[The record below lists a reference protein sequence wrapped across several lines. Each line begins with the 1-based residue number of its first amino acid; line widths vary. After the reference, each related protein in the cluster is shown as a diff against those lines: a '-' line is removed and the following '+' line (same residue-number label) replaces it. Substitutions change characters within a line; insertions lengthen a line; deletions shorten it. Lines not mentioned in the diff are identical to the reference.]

1 MAWTVVGPTGP
12 MRVTPQSRVGGGPT
26 MASLA
31 CSERMRFH
39 RCDFV
44 PSEGSSDPAAGRC
57 TRCRRAAPAGA
68 RRASAR
74 ALLRRALAAL
84 PRLEFL
90 YRRLCRPDGF
100 EWAQYLRRHRGLH
113 RMGEDCSIQPG
124 AQITDP
130 RLVRMGRN
138 VRLSACTIFGHD
150 GSVNMLNRAFG
161 LKLDAVGPV
170 ILGDDVF
177 VGHGALIMP
186 GVRIGSR
193 VVIAAGAVVTGD
205 VPDDSVYGGVPA
217 KRICSIGELV
227 ERKRRVSE
235 SYPWRDLLAA
245 REGDFDPQMEGR
257 LEAMREA
264 HFFGAS

>member
-1 MAWTVVGPTGP
+1 MRTV
-12 MRVTPQSRVGGGPT
+12 
-26 MASLA
+26 
-31 CSERMRFH
+31 
-39 RCDFV
+39 
-44 PSEGSSDPAAGRC
+44 
-57 TRCRRAAPAGA
+57 
-68 RRASAR
+68 
-74 ALLRRALAAL
+74 LRRVLGAS

-130 RLVRMGRN
+130 QLVSMGRN

-170 ILGDDVF
+170 VIGDDVF
-177 VGHGALIMP
+177 IGHGALVMP

-193 VVIAAGAVVTGD
+193 VVIAAGAVVTRD
-205 VPDDSVYGGVPA
+205 VADDSVYGGVPA
-217 KRICSIGELV
+217 RRLCGIGELV
-227 ERKRRVSE
+227 ERKRRQSE
-235 SYPWRDLLAA
+235 AYPWHALLAA
-245 REGDFDPQMEGR
+245 REGDFDPRIEGR
-257 LEAMREA
+257 LNAMRQA
-264 HFFGAS
+264 HFFGAASAR